1 MCNYIGNFV
10 AIVDIKIRLALLGAF
25 CYNLTQGL
33 SFTLIRLQAN
43 FLGDFRTLGL
53 VVGLPNFALVAGSAF
68 WGYVADKWRSRKDVV
83 ILCSMVTALLYL
95 PLPWLEPLELVIVRT
110 IQSFFLGG
118 MVQIATMFSELDSS
132 ARGSFMGKLEA
143 VLGLGW
149 GVGAFAGGLL
159 VNEDDYGLGSAPVI
173 FSFFLTAFL
182 GLISVVGY
190 MSSTEK
196 RRQIAEFNDD
206 FFYYFKKLSRLFLIT
221 FILFMGYMFFLTISP
236 VYLTNIAG
244 SSSKMGMIVL
254 SSGIIH
260 AVFAPYAGNLVD
272 KYPRELAIRIAS
284 VFVIFS
290 LFAYS
295 FTENI
300 YVVTLVFTIPIYMT
314 FFLGARAI
322 VADLVPYDLRARTM
336 GLLSSF
342 SLLGSGFGSLIVGE
356 MLIHYEEQEVFLFG
370 AVLASIAFILS
381 LKNFSDSKNGY

>member
-10 AIVDIKIRLALLGAF
+10 TIVDIKIRLALLGAF

-68 WGYVADKWRSRKDVV
+68 WGYIADKWRSRKNVV
-83 ILCSMVTALLYL
+83 ILCSMITALLYL
-95 PLPWLEPLELVIVRT
+95 PLPWLGPLDLVIVRT

-149 GVGAFAGGLL
+149 GVGAFTGGFL
-159 VNEDDYGLGSAPVI
+159 VNENDYGLGSGPVI

-196 RRQIAEFNDD
+196 RRETVEFNDH
-206 FFYYFKKLSRLFLIT
+206 FFFYFKKLSRLFFIT
-221 FILFMGYMFFLTISP
+221 FVLFMGYMFFLTISP

-244 SSSKMGMIVL
+244 SSSKMGLIVL
-254 SSGIIH
+254 ISGIIH
-260 AVFAPYAGNLVD
+260 ALTAPYAGKLVD

-290 LFAYS
+290 MLAYS
-295 FTENI
+295 FTENL
-300 YVVTLVFTIPIYMT
+300 YVVTVVFTIPIYMT

-322 VADLVPYDLRARTM
+322 VADQVPYDLRARTM

-356 MLIHYEEQEVFLFG
+356 LLLHYEEQEVFLFG
-370 AVLASIAFILS
+370 AVLALIAFILS
-381 LKNFSDSKNGY
+381 LKDFPDEKNGY

>member
-10 AIVDIKIRLALLGAF
+10 AFVDIKIRLALLGAF

-83 ILCSMVTALLYL
+83 ILCSIVTALLYL

-173 FSFFLTAFL
+173 FSFFLTGFL

-196 RRQIAEFNDD
+196 RREITEFNDD
-206 FFYYFKKLSRLFLIT
+206 FFYYFRKLSRLFLIT

-244 SSSKMGMIVL
+244 SSSKMGLIVL

-260 AVFAPYAGNLVD
+260 AVSAPYAGKLVD

-284 VFVIFS
+284 IFVIFS
-290 LFAYS
+290 LLAYS
-295 FTENI
+295 FTVNI

-322 VADLVPYDLRARTM
+322 VADMVPYDLRARTM

-356 MLIHYEEQEVFLFG
+356 MLLRYEEQEVFLFG

>member
-1 MCNYIGNFV
+1 
-10 AIVDIKIRLALLGAF
+10 
-25 CYNLTQGL
+25 
-33 SFTLIRLQAN
+33 
-43 FLGDFRTLGL
+43 
-53 VVGLPNFALVAGSAF
+53 
-68 WGYVADKWRSRKDVV
+68 
-83 ILCSMVTALLYL
+83 
-95 PLPWLEPLELVIVRT
+95 
-110 IQSFFLGG
+110 
-118 MVQIATMFSELDSS
+118 MFSELDSS

-182 GLISVVGY
+182 GLISVIGY

-196 RRQIAEFNDD
+196 RREITEFNDD

-244 SSSKMGMIVL
+244 SSIKMGLIVL

-260 AVFAPYAGNLVD
+260 AVSAPYAGNLVD

-290 LFAYS
+290 LLAYS

-322 VADLVPYDLRARTM
+322 VADMVPYDLRARTM

-356 MLIHYEEQEVFLFG
+356 MLLYYDEQEVFLFG

>member
-244 SSSKMGMIVL
+244 SSSKMGLIVL